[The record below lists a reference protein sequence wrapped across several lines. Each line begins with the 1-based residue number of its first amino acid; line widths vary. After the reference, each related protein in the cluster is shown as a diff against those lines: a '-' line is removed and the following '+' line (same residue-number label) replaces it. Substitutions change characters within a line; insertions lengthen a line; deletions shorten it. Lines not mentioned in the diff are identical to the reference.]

1 MKVFFEKREELAPA
15 IWEYYFRPERPFS
28 FVPGQYVTL
37 HLPVV
42 SDDPRGPARVFT
54 LTSLPTDAL
63 LSFIVKFQDHV
74 SLYKQSLES
83 LCKHDE
89 AKIDDAMGDVIL
101 PKDPLV
107 PLVFIAGG
115 IGLASFASSIK
126 WLGKRQEKRA
136 LNLFYAVRHK
146 SEVILSDVLDAYPF
160 GLAKNTVVAPN
171 RLQTK
176 AMAAKITPHT
186 LVYISGSEKFVD
198 GIRSDLQRL
207 GVPDQQIIFDF
218 FDGYAEL

>member
-1 MKVFFEKREELAPA
+1 MKVFFEKREKLAPA

-28 FVPGQYVTL
+28 FVPGQYVTF
-37 HLPVV
+37 HLPKVG
-42 SDDPRGPARVFT
+42 DDPRGPARVFT

-63 LSFIVKFQDHV
+63 LSFIVKFQDPI
-74 SLYKQSLES
+74 SIYKQSLET
-83 LCKHDE
+83 LHKHDE

-126 WLGKRQEKRA
+126 WLSKRHEKRV
-136 LNLFYAVRHK
+136 LNLFYTVRQK

-160 GLAKNTVVAPN
+160 GLAKTTVLAPN
-171 RLQTK
+171 RLQTETV
-176 AMAAKITPHT
+176 AAKITPAT

-198 GIRSDLQRL
+198 DIRIDLQKW
-207 GVPDQQIIFDF
+207 GVSDQQIIFDF

>member
-28 FVPGQYVTL
+28 FVPGQYVTF
-37 HLPVV
+37 HLPAVRY
-42 SDDPRGPARVFT
+42 DPRGPARVFT

-63 LSFIVKFQDHV
+63 LSFIVKFQDPI
-74 SLYKQSLES
+74 SIYKQSLENIR
-83 LCKHDE
+83 KHDE

-101 PKDPLV
+101 PKDPQV

-126 WLGKRQEKRA
+126 WVTKRHEERA

-146 SEVILSDVLDAYPF
+146 SEVILSDLLEAYPF
-160 GLAKNTVVAPN
+160 GFAKTTVVAPN

-176 AMAAKITPHT
+176 AVAAKITPNT

-198 GIRSDLQRL
+198 GIRSDLQKL
-207 GVPDQQIIFDF
+207 GVTDQQIIFDF